1 MMSIKGILTAIE
13 AGGLVLKLAMGA
25 GLVALVLVGYG
36 LWHHKVYSEGWYAAL
51 ASVARG
57 DDKAV
62 AKATEFRAAFKAC
75 RAASKS
81 WDQTTG
87 DCR

>member
-1 MMSIKGILTAIE
+1 MMSVKGILTAIDVS
-13 AGGLVLKLAMGA
+13 GLVLKLAMGA

-36 LWHHKVYSEGWYAAL
+36 LWHHKVYSEGWYAGL
-51 ASVARG
+51 ASIARG

-62 AKATEFRAAFKAC
+62 AKATEFRSAFKAC
-75 RAASKS
+75 RAGGKS

-87 DCR
+87 GCR